1 MRQIWLTR
9 SVEDKLGYKS
19 KENSTIGQ
27 KAAHASSSRE
37 SSAIRKQLYSV
48 PSSSRIAVSIPLAT
62 TLEDGITFLQG
73 FTTTCCCTLYHT
85 TARLSRWVK
94 SEVRSIYIL
103 KVVHSVIISAC
114 VYNYTGSPALI
125 PGFNECIFNSRRYAF
140 GEVFHPV
147 VEVDGVSQ
155 SRLCIRCTC
164 QPVSCRHAEAG
175 GVAQLT
181 MRPPPT
187 GACNLTIHKHACV
200 YPDWL

>member
-114 VYNYTGSPALI
+114 VYI
-125 PGFNECIFNSRRYAF
+125 
-140 GEVFHPV
+140 
-147 VEVDGVSQ
+147 
-155 SRLCIRCTC
+155 
-164 QPVSCRHAEAG
+164 
-175 GVAQLT
+175 
-181 MRPPPT
+181 
-187 GACNLTIHKHACV
+187 
-200 YPDWL
+200 